1 MSSTRNSAG
10 TTAHGSGAPLP
21 DRFDVSG
28 VTADGAAWLASAGT
42 YPRSTLALWEDRPTA
57 PVVLPCGTAFDVVNA
72 PAIFGRRMLDHLWD
86 EGPGSGPVAVFRG
99 RVLLFGAP
107 GTAQR
112 LPSLLEWEEWG
123 SRGAGDPPGAR
134 HSGRAGAFDDR
145 EILGDGLGDG
155 PWDDGFGPDDGLRAD
170 DALRGRGEPV
180 GRRGGPQAGGPS
192 GVASGGAAGRAR
204 AEGPGRVGA
213 VPPLLCHGT
222 GDAVT
227 VPALRI
233 GGAAEARL
241 PRPGGTGTDPAARPE
256 SRWLVAPDTRHPW
269 LPGAEI
275 LVWAAVRAARAA
287 ASAAVR
293 ISIFPPADQD
303 AKVYDVSRRR

>member
-1 MSSTRNSAG
+1 
-10 TTAHGSGAPLP
+10 
-21 DRFDVSG
+21 
-28 VTADGAAWLASAGT
+28 
-42 YPRSTLALWEDRPTA
+42 
-57 PVVLPCGTAFDVVNA
+57 
-72 PAIFGRRMLDHLWD
+72 MLDHLWD

-134 HSGRAGAFDDR
+134 HAGRADAFDDR
-145 EILGDGLGDG
+145 EILGDGLGDRA
-155 PWDDGFGPDDGLRAD
+155 WDDGFGADGCLGPDDV
-170 DALRGRGEPV
+170 LRGRGEPV
-180 GRRGGPQAGGPS
+180 ERRGGPQAGGPS
-192 GVASGGAAGRAR
+192 GVAAGGAAGRAG
-204 AEGPGRVGA
+204 AKCPGRVGA